1 MPRAFGIASLI
12 TLALISVANASDE
25 NYVKFGDLDCDVVEK
40 DASFFEKTLKLKCV
54 FSSNSGKKL
63 GYYHGEIDIEGL
75 TIGSITSQ
83 KINWYV
89 ATIGEPDNVKL
100 DGTYVGGGAQIAIG
114 EGVGADYLTGGF
126 NKKVALQP
134 YATEENK
141 GFGLSLSGLEL
152 TLKEYK
158 K

>member
-83 KINWYV
+83 KINW
-89 ATIGEPDNVKL
+89 
-100 DGTYVGGGAQIAIG
+100 
-114 EGVGADYLTGGF
+114 
-126 NKKVALQP
+126 
-134 YATEENK
+134 
-141 GFGLSLSGLEL
+141 
-152 TLKEYK
+152 
-158 K
+158 